1 MRPATKESSIKEPS
15 MRLRFPV
22 AGLVL
27 AGCFAV
33 VPAFAADCPAK
44 STMMDD
50 VVVALKQAPGCDSA
64 MAVFEACEFGTSGDV
79 ALGAVVTQKCEGDF
93 LNRLKAPQKHTYQR
107 ELRVCD
113 RKYRNED
120 GTMYRSFEAFCR
132 AGVAQRYSRHARKV
146 AAPLPAR

>member
-1 MRPATKESSIKEPS
+1 MRPATKEGSIKEPS

-27 AGCFAV
+27 AGCLAA
-33 VPAFAADCPAK
+33 VPAFAANCPAK

-50 VVVALKQAPGCDSA
+50 IVTALNNAPSCDRA
-64 MAVFEACEFGTSGDV
+64 MAIFEACEFGASGDV
-79 ALGAVVTQKCEGDF
+79 QLGAIVTQKCESDF
-93 LNRLKAPQKHTYQR
+93 LSRLKEPQKHTYQR

-132 AGVAQRYSRHARKV
+132 AGVAQRYSRRALKT
-146 AAPLPAR
+146 AAPAK